1 MTKISA
7 DLGRIRPSI
16 SELEA
21 YARELKGIA
30 GDVDGIRRNI
40 RFKILSRASISSVL
54 RDISEQISRDEK
66 SMRAMYDGLEK
77 IASRYTNTEENILE
91 VWGEGNDSD
100 WRDMFK
106 DAITVVAKSYII
118 SSAFPFVSPSVGLL
132 YMTGSFVWNNWQ
144 SFFDYSRSPS
154 VSASVEGM
162 GYEFS
167 EGNPGITAWLGKAHA
182 EAQNEWGYGEVN
194 AYLGKAEASADFSFL
209 TVESSLENEYRLNEN
224 GEEGWHSEDH
234 PSNKYVLAKAEAS
247 ASISEIAVDAE
258 GSLGTDMLG
267 VEGQAEGAVGT
278 ARAELSGEI
287 SVSEDGIN
295 AYAEAGAM
303 VAAAEG
309 TVSGTVNFLG
319 LEVTGEVGG
328 YAGALGL
335 EGEIGIQDN
344 KFVIGGDIAA
354 FLGVS
359 GRIEIGLNEEGW
371 NNCVDFLT
379 FWD

>member
-1 MTKISA
+1 MTGDDKLTKISA

-91 VWGEGNDSD
+91 VWGEGNDFD

-182 EAQNEWGYGEVN
+182 EAQNEWGYGEAN
-194 AYLGKAEASADFSFL
+194 AYVGKADASADFGFL
-209 TVESSLENEYRLNEN
+209 TADDDGKFTFIKAAAGANVEALGGDVKL
-224 GEEGWHSEDH
+224 G
-234 PSNKYVLAKAEAS
+234 L
-247 ASISEIAVDAE
+247 
-258 GSLGTDMLG
+258 GSDILGMTA
-267 VEGQAEGAVGT
+267 QAEGAVGV
-278 ARAELSGEI
+278 ARAGFDGEFSIEEDGSFNAYGKVEAIAAAAKGEI
-287 SVSEDGIN
+287 KGTINIGGI
-295 AYAEAGAM
+295 EITKTM
-303 VAAAEG
+303 
-309 TVSGTVNFLG
+309 
-319 LEVTGEVGG
+319 GG
-328 YAGALGL
+328 YAKAVGL
-335 EGEIGIQDN
+335 EGKIGVVDN
-344 KFVIGGDIAA
+344 KFVMKGGGALGIGRSVGY
-354 FLGVS
+354 
-359 GRIEIGLNEEGW
+359 EIGLNDAGKEYLKKYCE
-371 NNCVDFLT
+371 NLIDEVT
-379 FWD
+379 FAG

>member
-1 MTKISA
+1 MTGDDKLTKIRA

-30 GDVDGIRRNI
+30 GDVDGIRGNI

-118 SSAFPFVSPSVGLL
+118 SSAFPFISPSVGLL

-182 EAQNEWGYGEVN
+182 EAQNEWGYGEAN
-194 AYLGKAEASADFSFL
+194 AYVGKADASADFGFL
-209 TVESSLENEYRLNEN
+209 TAD
-224 GEEGWHSEDH
+224 EDG
-234 PSNKYVLAKAEAS
+234 NLTLLKAS
-247 ASISEIAVDAE
+247 AGASVAALSGDAKLGL
-258 GSLGTDMLG
+258 GSDTLGMAA
-267 VEGQAEGAVGT
+267 QAEGAVGVV
-278 ARAELSGEI
+278 RAGSDSEI
-287 SVSEDGIN
+287 SFKDGKLN
-295 AYAEAGAM
+295 FYSDNEAI
-303 VAAAEG
+303 AAAAVGEVRG
-309 TVSGTVNFLG
+309 TVDVGIFEVAGTYG
-319 LEVTGEVGG
+319 R
-328 YAGALGL
+328 YAGAVGVESKIGL
-335 EGEIGIQDN
+335 NNN
-344 KFVIGGDIAA
+344 KFVVKKGAALGIGPVAG
-354 FLGVS
+354 L
-359 GRIEIGLNEEGW
+359 EIGLSDAGKEYVNKYFENLE
-371 NNCVDFLT
+371 NLIDEFT
-379 FWD
+379 FAD

>member
-1 MTKISA
+1 MTKISI
-7 DLGRIRPSI
+7 DLERIRPSI

-30 GDVDGIRRNI
+30 GDVEGIRGNI

-54 RDISEQISRDEK
+54 RDISDQISQDEE

-77 IASRYTNTEENILE
+77 IASRYSKTERNILE

-100 WRDMFK
+100 WRDIFK
-106 DAITVVAKSYII
+106 DIITGKPYIVQSVLSFI
-118 SSAFPFVSPSVGLL
+118 SPPAGLL
-132 YMTGSFVWNNWQ
+132 YVTSGISSGNRP

-154 VSASVEGM
+154 ASASVEGR

-309 TVSGTVNFLG
+309 TVSGTVNFFG